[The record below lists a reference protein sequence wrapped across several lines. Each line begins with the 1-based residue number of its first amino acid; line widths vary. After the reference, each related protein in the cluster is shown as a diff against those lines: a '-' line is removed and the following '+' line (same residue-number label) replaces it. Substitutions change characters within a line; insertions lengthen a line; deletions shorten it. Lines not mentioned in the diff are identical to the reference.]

1 MTDFT
6 NSIIIFT
13 QSKVILIDREVLPML
28 SLGRNPGEYI
38 VINGNI
44 IVEVVSIDGSLRLAI
59 DAPKEMKIERGENYE
74 KNHPVPDCIQRTKA
88 LGGAKRR

>member
-1 MTDFT
+1 
-6 NSIIIFT
+6 
-13 QSKVILIDREVLPML
+13 ML

-59 DAPKEMKIERGENYE
+59 DAPKSIKIERGENYE
-74 KNHPVPDCIQRTKA
+74 KTNPVPECIVRTRKLGKA
-88 LGGAKRR
+88 

>member
-1 MTDFT
+1 
-6 NSIIIFT
+6 
-13 QSKVILIDREVLPML
+13 ML